1 MGVYSYMRVATAEQ
15 LNDVPKKQKPV
26 QKKQPT
32 PEKNKK
38 K

>member
-15 LNDVPKKQKPV
+15 LNDATKKQKPV

-32 PEKNKK
+32 SKKNKK